1 MTAQEF
7 MGTWK
12 RMCHDYPDCRGCPV
26 WRLHGLC
33 PAPPIDDV
41 DTSSLVA
48 LVEQWAETDALM
60 RADVGG
66 CSLRMKI
73 KEVLQ

>member
-7 MGTWK
+7 MDTWK
-12 RMCHDYPDCRGCPV
+12 RMCHDDPDGYGCPV
-26 WRLHGLC
+26 RRLNGVC
-33 PAPPIDDV
+33 PAPPIDNV

-60 RADVGG
+60 RADVGK
-66 CSLRMKI
+66 CRQM
-73 KEVLQ
+73 